1 MQPSLWRY
9 IFSPKLLCLR
19 LIVEQH
25 QYVAQDFQS
34 YASRQVTCF
43 KVVFVFLSTKAYSFL
58 ENQQKIQIG
67 IFNIVIIENLIHFH
81 CAND

>member
-43 KVVFVFLSTKAYSFL
+43 KVVFVFFVNQSILFPRKSAKNSNWNIQYSD
-58 ENQQKIQIG
+58 N
-67 IFNIVIIENLIHFH
+67 
-81 CAND
+81 